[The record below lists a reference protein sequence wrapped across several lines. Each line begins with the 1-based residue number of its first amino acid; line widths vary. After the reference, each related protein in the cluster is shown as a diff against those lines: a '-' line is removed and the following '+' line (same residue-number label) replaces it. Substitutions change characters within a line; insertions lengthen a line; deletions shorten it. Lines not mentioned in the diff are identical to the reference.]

1 MTNTSAHV
9 TQELHA
15 PDIEIA
21 VEFRNVTKAFGTQVV
36 LDNVS
41 CQLPKGRTTVIVGPS
56 GTGKSVFLK
65 LLVGLLKPDSGEI
78 LVDGVDITQLPQK
91 DLFEVRKKFGMLFQ
105 DGALFDS
112 LNVAENI
119 AFPLRRHT
127 RKSNHEIMDVVA
139 QKLMQVGLPG
149 IEHKL
154 PSELSGG
161 MRKRVGLARAMAL
174 DPQIIMFDEP
184 NSGLDPVMSDAIDK
198 LILKT
203 RDITKSTFIVIS
215 HDIPGTFQI
224 ADYIVMLYKSKVI
237 ASGRVSDI
245 QQSENPILKRFFARD
260 SEMPIDP
267 KQATGELDLRP
278 YYTANLADEE
288 ALKRKH
294 GKTGRLHDIL
304 HKPHPTGSFD
314 SGHQQEQQEQS
325 HR

>member
-1 MTNTSAHV
+1 MTKTSAHV
-9 TQELHA
+9 TQELHD
-15 PDIEIA
+15 PDIDIA
-21 VEFRNVTKAFGTQVV
+21 VEFRNVTKAFGSQVV

-41 CQLPKGRTTVIVGPS
+41 CKLPKGRTTVIVGPS

-78 LVDGVDITQLPQK
+78 LVDGVDITKLSQK

-112 LNVAENI
+112 LNVGENI

-127 RKSNHEIMDVVA
+127 RKSNNEIMEVVA

-203 RDITKSTFIVIS
+203 REITKSTFIVIS

-237 ASGRVSDI
+237 ASGRVADI
-245 QQSENPILKRFFARD
+245 QGSENPILKRFFARD
-260 SEMPIDP
+260 SDMPIDP
-267 KQATGELDLRP
+267 KHGTGELDLRP

-288 ALKRKH
+288 TLKRKRT
-294 GKTGRLHDIL
+294 KTGRLHDIL
-304 HKPHPTGSFD
+304 HKPHSGSLD